1 VYIIEGKVREKKEEE
16 VERILE
22 LEGSLMVQPEQV
34 MKWGHVEREARG
46 GGMGRIERE
55 LKGGGG
61 RAASIG
67 KRTSLRREWGIE

>member
-1 VYIIEGKVREKKEEE
+1 MYIIEGKVREKKEEE

-46 GGMGRIERE
+46 GGDGEDRARIE
-55 LKGGGG
+55 G
-61 RAASIG
+61 RR
-67 KRTSLRREWGIE
+67 RTSSEHRKENITQTRMGN